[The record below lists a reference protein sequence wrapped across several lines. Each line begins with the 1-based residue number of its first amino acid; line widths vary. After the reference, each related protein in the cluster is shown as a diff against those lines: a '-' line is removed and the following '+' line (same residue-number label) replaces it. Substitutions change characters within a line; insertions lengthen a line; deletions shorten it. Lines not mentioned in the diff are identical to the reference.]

1 MPRQG
6 APDVD
11 PPTRA
16 RSAGWVV
23 EEELRVVGGVEG
35 ADFGTVADLS
45 SDAEG
50 RVYVLDADRQQVH
63 VLSDE
68 GELLRSFGSDGQ
80 GPGEFRAARQLTVGE
95 GGGVWVFDDGN
106 GRYSEFDREGAF
118 VQSLTR
124 PIRGMASGIPYE
136 AFDGSLLDWI
146 PEVPRNG
153 YGGDIELRP
162 VRVST
167 DGSGG
172 IDTLPAIRFQQE
184 AVAGGRMPRL
194 FFARAVVAT
203 FDGSGHIWFADSHEA
218 RVFAR
223 TPSGDTTASVV
234 LPLDPVP
241 VDDADRDLVRNYPLR
256 PAILAPQLEE
266 LTDTKARI
274 LLMEGDGAGH
284 VFVWVY
290 QGQTDRAL
298 LDVVSEDG
306 AYLGRI
312 ELPIP
317 TRPDARGLA
326 RPTLHASEGH
336 LYVAYEDEV
345 GRPVVVR
352 FRIEPA

>member
-1 MPRQG
+1 ME
-6 APDVD
+6 
-11 PPTRA
+11 
-16 RSAGWVV
+16 WVV

-50 RVYVLDADRQQVH
+50 RMYVMDADRQQVH

-68 GELLRSFGSDGQ
+68 GDLVRSFGSEGQ
-80 GPGEFRAARQLTVGE
+80 GPGEFRAARQIAIGE
-95 GGGVWVFDDGN
+95 EGAVWVFDDGN
-106 GRYSEFDREGAF
+106 GRYSEFDRDGVF
-118 VQSLTR
+118 VRSLTR
-124 PIRGMASGIPYE
+124 PIRGMASGVPYE
-136 AFDGSLLDWI
+136 ADGGSLLDWI

-153 YGGDIELRP
+153 YGGDIQLRP

-167 DGSGG
+167 DGSGR

-194 FFARAVVAT
+194 FFARTVVAT
-203 FDGSGHIWFADSHEA
+203 VDGSGHIWFADSHGA
-218 RVFAR
+218 QVLVR
-223 TPSGDTTASVV
+223 TPSGDTTASVA

-241 VDDADRDLVRNYPLR
+241 VDDADRDMVRNYSLR

-266 LTDTKARI
+266 LADTKARI
-274 LLMEGDGAGH
+274 LLVEGDGAGR

-290 QGQTDRAL
+290 QGRTDRAL
-298 LDVVSEDG
+298 LDVVSEEG

-312 ELPIP
+312 ELPVP

-326 RPTLHASEGH
+326 RPTLHASEGR

-345 GRPVVVR
+345 GRPVLVR